1 MAAARAFG
9 MESMDSASADGRQ
22 GILNESG
29 LIEGVA
35 VQRDLH
41 VHFVGHRQRAVDCR
55 RGRAPVFV
63 NFQADNPGRD
73 LLTQRVGIRA
83 VAFTQ

>member
-1 MAAARAFG
+1 M
-9 MESMDSASADGRQ
+9 
-22 GILNESG
+22 
-29 LIEGVA
+29 
-35 VQRDLH
+35 QRDLH
-41 VHFVGHRQRAVDCR
+41 VHFVSHGQRAVDCR